1 MQPHYPESFERDTN
15 GTEAEWLA
23 RLPGACALGGGAL
36 LLGPGRARLPLA
48 EGALELEWAALPPR
62 RIALLQ
68 MPRLAVRFRFEG
80 VDEAARERFMRHFD
94 LYMQRGGG

>member
-1 MQPHYPESFERDTN
+1 MQPDYPESFERDTN

-23 RLPGACALGGGAL
+23 RLPGACAGGAL
-36 LLGPGRARLPLA
+36 DVAPGRARLPVA
-48 EGALELEWAALPPR
+48 GGSLELAWTALPPR

-68 MPRLAVRFRFEG
+68 MPRMAVRFRFEG
-80 VDEAARERFMRHFD
+80 VDAVARERFMRYFD

>member
-1 MQPHYPESFERDTN
+1 MQPDYPAAFERDTN

-23 RLPGACALGGGAL
+23 RLPGACAGGT
-36 LLGPGRARLPLA
+36 
-48 EGALELEWAALPPR
+48 LELAWTALPPR

-68 MPRLAVRFRFEG
+68 MPRMAVRFRFEG
-80 VDEAARERFMRHFD
+80 VDAPARERFMRHFD

>member
-1 MQPHYPESFERDTN
+1 MQWR
-15 GTEAEWLA
+15 
-23 RLPGACALGGGAL
+23 
-36 LLGPGRARLPLA
+36 
-48 EGALELEWAALPPR
+48 ALPPR

-80 VDEAARERFMRHFD
+80 VADEARQRFMRHFD

>member
-1 MQPHYPESFERDTN
+1 MQPDYPESFERDTN

-23 RLPGACALGGGAL
+23 RLPGACGQGRVLRLGSGHARVPVGGGV
-36 LLGPGRARLPLA
+36 
-48 EGALELEWAALPPR
+48 LELTWTALPPR

-68 MPRLAVRFRFEG
+68 MPRMAVRFRFEG
-80 VDEAARERFMRHFD
+80 VEAAARERFMRYFD